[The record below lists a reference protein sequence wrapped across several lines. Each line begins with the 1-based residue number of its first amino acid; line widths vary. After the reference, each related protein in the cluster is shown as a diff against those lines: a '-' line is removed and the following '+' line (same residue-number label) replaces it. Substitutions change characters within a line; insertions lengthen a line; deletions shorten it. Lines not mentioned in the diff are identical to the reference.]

1 MKPLRTDEYDVY
13 SALNAV
19 INRVRTI
26 VEEVDG
32 EFPYFADPETGEW
45 TTTSNGNWCGGH
57 WIGLLQIA
65 AEHTEDDEDRE
76 RFRRLADDLSEAMVE
91 SIPRES
97 MFCGMNLHYAG
108 FRAYD
113 LTGDRSRF
121 GVGLAG
127 ADAMIEYYNE
137 KARHI
142 PLGVLDIKGPEQF
155 RGPDSH
161 EGPRGD
167 RVGAV
172 DNIYTALPVL
182 WRAYD
187 ETGDHRFRDAA
198 VSHADRHLDW
208 FIRDDGSVWHH
219 AVFDRETGKLERQYN
234 ELAYSDDTCWA
245 RGQGWNIAG
254 LSRAYEETGAK
265 RYRSVLERCVEY
277 YRTHTPQDLVP
288 HWDFEA
294 PQTKNSPR
302 DTSAAV
308 LTAYG
313 LLRLDKNDDRTSD
326 LRLFGEDVLR
336 SIIEDYLV
344 TDPSHPCYG
353 GVLHGCFN
361 KPGEYATDN
370 ELIWTDY
377 YFASILHAIQ

>member
-1 MKPLRTDEYDVY
+1 MKPLRSDEFDVY

-19 INRVRTI
+19 TTRVRTT
-26 VEEVDG
+26 VDKVDDG
-32 EFPYFADPETGEW
+32 FPYYADPQTGNW
-45 TTTSNGNWCGGH
+45 TTTVNGNWCGGH
-57 WIGLLQIA
+57 WIGLLEIA
-65 AEHTEDDEDRE
+65 AEYAEDDVDREQFRQLAADHTET
-76 RFRRLADDLSEAMVE
+76 MVK
-91 SIPRES
+91 SISRES
-97 MFCGMNLHYAG
+97 MFCGMNFHYAG
-108 FRAYD
+108 FRGYD
-113 LTGDRSRF
+113 LSGDRSRF
-121 GVGLAG
+121 GIGLAG
-127 ADAMIEYYNE
+127 ADAMVDYYNE

-161 EGPRGD
+161 DGPRGD

-182 WRAYD
+182 WRAYS
-187 ETGDHRFRDAA
+187 ETGDHRFRDVA

-219 AVFDRETGKLERQYN
+219 AVFDRETGELERQYN
-234 ELAYSDDTCWA
+234 ELAYSNDTCWA

-265 RYRSVLERCVEY
+265 RYRSALERCVEY
-277 YRTHTPQDLVP
+277 YRTHTPADLIP
-288 HWDFEA
+288 YWDFVA
-294 PQTKNSPR
+294 PQSEDSPR
-302 DTSAAV
+302 DTSAAMLV
-308 LTAYG
+308 AYG
-313 LLRLDKNDDRTSD
+313 LARLDEGSPHNSE
-326 LRLFGEDVLR
+326 LRSFGMEILQ

-344 TDPSHPCYG
+344 TDSSHPCYG
-353 GVLHGCFN
+353 GVLQGCFN

-377 YFASILHAIQ
+377 YLASTLRALQ